1 VVAANAFATDNVP
14 NGPSAAL
21 REVRLP
27 IRIASLIAAVLF
39 AVFTLVC
46 ARVPD
51 AWAQPKIPAAVTL
64 YIPSGIGG
72 GYDVYG
78 RLASRHLGR
87 FLPGSPTLIPK
98 NMPGAGGVV
107 LANYLSNVAPKDGS
121 AIALLQ
127 GGTPLEPLFGISQA
141 KFDVTKFHWLI
152 SLNRLVSIG
161 VFWHTSPARTADDL
175 FSREILLA
183 SSGGGD
189 SSTEIMPRLLNRL
202 AGTQFKVISGYKGTG
217 DGMLA
222 MERGEVHG
230 IVGHELSALRA
241 ARPEW
246 LRDDKARIVIQIG
259 LSRSPDLPDVPNAL
273 DLVKDEEHRQAFA
286 LLLTRQV
293 HGRPFVAPP
302 GTPADVVAALKQAF
316 MAMAKDPL
324 FLQDAAKMKA
334 DIVVND
340 GDEVAALYARTY
352 ATPRPLVERA
362 VEEFRRAGGR

>member
-1 VVAANAFATDNVP
+1 MSHIGQAIVALVMLWAGA
-14 NGPSAAL
+14 GEAA
-21 REVRLP
+21 
-27 IRIASLIAAVLF
+27 
-39 AVFTLVC
+39 
-46 ARVPD
+46 
-51 AWAQPKIPAAVTL
+51 AQFKAPTVTL

-72 GYDVYG
+72 GYDTYG
-78 RLASRHLGR
+78 RLASRHLAR
-87 FLPGSPTLIPK
+87 FLPGNPTLIPK

-107 LANYLSNVAPKDGS
+107 LANYLYNVAPTDGS

-127 GGTPLEPLFGISQA
+127 GGTALEPLFGFSQA
-141 KFDVTKFHWLI
+141 KYDVTKFHWLI

-161 VFWHTSPARTADDL
+161 VFWHTSPVRTTDDL
-175 FSREILLA
+175 YARDVLVG

-189 SSTEIMPRLLNRL
+189 SSTEILPRLLNRL
-202 AGTQFKVISGYKGTG
+202 AGTRFKIISGYKGTG
-217 DGMLA
+217 DSMLA
-222 MERGEVHG
+222 MERGEVEG

-246 LRDDKARIVIQIG
+246 LRDRKAHIVIQVG
-259 LSRSPDLPDVPNAL
+259 LSRSPDIPDVPNAL
-273 DLVKDEEHRQAFA
+273 DLVKDEDHRKVFA

-302 GTPADVVAALKQAF
+302 GTPPDVVALLKHAF
-316 MAMAKDPL
+316 MAMAKDEA

-334 DIVVND
+334 DIVVNT

-362 VEEFRRAGGR
+362 IDEFKRAGGR

>member
-1 VVAANAFATDNVP
+1 MLGRIVSSLVVL
-14 NGPSAAL
+14 AAL
-21 REVRLP
+21 WT
-27 IRIASLIAAVLF
+27 AAPR
-39 AVFTLVC
+39 A
-46 ARVPD
+46 A
-51 AWAQPKIPAAVTL
+51 AQSKIPPAVTL

-72 GYDVYG
+72 GYDTYG

-87 FLPGSPTLIPK
+87 FLPGNPTLIPK

-107 LANYLSNVAPKDGS
+107 LANYLYNVAPKDGS

-127 GGTPLEPLFGISQA
+127 GGTPLEPLFGFSQA
-141 KFDVTKFHWLI
+141 MYDVSKFHWLV

-161 VFWHTSPARTADDL
+161 VFWHTSPVRSPDDL
-175 FSREILLA
+175 FTRDVLVA

-189 SSTEIMPRLLNRL
+189 SSTEILPRLLNRL
-202 AGTQFKVISGYKGTG
+202 AGTRFKMISGYKGTG

-222 MERGEVHG
+222 MERGEVEG

-246 LRDDKARIVIQIG
+246 LRDRKARIVIQVG
-259 LSRSPDLPDVPNAL
+259 LARAPDIAEVPNAL
-273 DLVKDEEHRQAFA
+273 DLVKDEDHRKAFA

-302 GTPADVVAALKQAF
+302 GTPPDVVAVLKRAF
-316 MAMAKDPL
+316 LAMAKDPA

-340 GDEVAALYARTY
+340 GAELAALYAQTY

-362 VEEFRRAGGR
+362 IEEFRRAGGR

>member
-1 VVAANAFATDNVP
+1 MPHIVHAIVALVVLCAGASVAT
-14 NGPSAAL
+14 
-21 REVRLP
+21 
-27 IRIASLIAAVLF
+27 
-39 AVFTLVC
+39 
-46 ARVPD
+46 
-51 AWAQPKIPAAVTL
+51 AQFKAPAVTL

-72 GYDVYG
+72 GYDTYG

-87 FLPGSPTLIPK
+87 FLPGNPTLIPK

-107 LANYLSNVAPKDGS
+107 LANYLYNVAPADGS

-127 GGTPLEPLFGISQA
+127 GGTALEPLFGFSQA
-141 KFDVTKFHWLI
+141 KFDVTRFHWLI

-161 VFWHTSPARTADDL
+161 VFWHASPVRTVDDL
-175 FSREILLA
+175 YAREVLVG

-189 SSTEIMPRLLNRL
+189 SSTEILPRLLNRL
-202 AGTQFKVISGYKGTG
+202 AGTRFKIISGYKGTG
-217 DGMLA
+217 DSMLA
-222 MERGEVHG
+222 MERGEVEG

-246 LRDDKARIVIQIG
+246 LRDHKAHIVIQVG
-259 LSRSPDLPDVPNAL
+259 LTRSPDIADVPNAL
-273 DLVKDEEHRQAFA
+273 DFVKDEDHRKVFA

-302 GTPADVVAALKQAF
+302 GTPADVVAALKRAF
-316 MAMAKDPL
+316 AAMAKDPA

-340 GDEVAALYARTY
+340 GEEVAALYARTY
-352 ATPRPLVERA
+352 TTPRPLVERA
-362 VEEFRRAGGR
+362 IDEFKRAGGR